1 MKMNWL
7 KTPLKIDV
15 HNTIMK
21 IEGINNEK
29 DLFAF
34 SRSLRSYQD
43 LGLIRVPNKVK
54 DKLSMQ
60 LMKIYKKI

>member
-1 MKMNWL
+1 MNWL
-7 KTPLKIDV
+7 KIPLKIDV

-34 SRSLRSYQD
+34 SRTLRNYQD
-43 LGLIRVPNKVK
+43 LGLIRVPVKVK

>member
-1 MKMNWL
+1 MIWL
-7 KTPLKIDV
+7 KIPLKLDV

-21 IEGINNEK
+21 IERINSEK

-34 SRSLRSYQD
+34 SRTLRSYQD
-43 LGLIRVPNKVK
+43 LGLIRVPVKVK

-60 LMKIYKKI
+60 LMEIYKKI